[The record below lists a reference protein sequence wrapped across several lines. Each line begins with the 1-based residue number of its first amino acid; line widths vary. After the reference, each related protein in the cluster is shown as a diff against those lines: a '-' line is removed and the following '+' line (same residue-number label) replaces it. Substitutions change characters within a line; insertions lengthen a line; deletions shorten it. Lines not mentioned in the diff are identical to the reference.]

1 MSKAV
6 EHMPWFMFGGWQE
19 IPSQGAAL
27 KGLEIQGDPQQ
38 PAHLE
43 LKQKEGERRGEGE
56 EGENAE
62 EKEKRWWAQK
72 GIKQGSRKMQSDIH
86 FCFLYCKSHDCHAW
100 SQCKLSIASGGSEH
114 SVTTNLTPVWDW
126 ESESCPHVQVCFVYS
141 SWLWTCTGHSPNLEI
156 DWGVLPTSTPFLP
169 SDKRKETCWNQHGSP
184 FVRRGLWWDDL
195 GVEMGL
201 AVL

>member
-1 MSKAV
+1 MENEALV
-6 EHMPWFMFGGWQE
+6 LGAGIE
-19 IPSQGAAL
+19 ILSQDWPLHRILLCGVSAC
-27 KGLEIQGDPQQ
+27 D
-38 PAHLE
+38 
-43 LKQKEGERRGEGE
+43 R
-56 EGENAE
+56 
-62 EKEKRWWAQK
+62 
-72 GIKQGSRKMQSDIH
+72 SRKMQSDIH